1 MCSFRP
7 TRLTSTPFNPIEEAF
22 SKLKSILRKVGARRR
37 EALLEA
43 TGDALDLDAITPQ
56 DIRGFF
62 SNCGYHLP
70 LQSL

>member
-1 MCSFRP
+1 
-7 TRLTSTPFNPIEEAF
+7 
-22 SKLKSILRKVGARRR
+22 LKSILRKVGARRR